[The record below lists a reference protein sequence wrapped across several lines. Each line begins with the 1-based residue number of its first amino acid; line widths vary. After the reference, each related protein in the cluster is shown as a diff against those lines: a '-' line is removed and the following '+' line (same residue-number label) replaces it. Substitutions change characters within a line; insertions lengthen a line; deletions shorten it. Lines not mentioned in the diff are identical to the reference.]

1 MVATRRSSAAAAA
14 PAKAEP
20 LVRPPPVSRPAR
32 ASTFNPESDWAHRG
46 TQPRESARS
55 VRSEVFGSARRLG
68 VSSAARSSRPAIGYR
83 ARIAGTSTPRA
94 SSPEAAL
101 PRRARPACR

>member
-32 ASTFNPESDWAHRG
+32 ASTFNP
-46 TQPRESARS
+46 
-55 VRSEVFGSARRLG
+55 
-68 VSSAARSSRPAIGYR
+68 
-83 ARIAGTSTPRA
+83 
-94 SSPEAAL
+94 
-101 PRRARPACR
+101 